1 MILRPRA
8 PRAFV
13 PLLKPARYKGAW
25 GGRGSGKSHFF
36 AELLIARSVSAK
48 FDAVCVR
55 EVQKSI
61 RQSVKKLIDA
71 KIESLG
77 VSDQFEILD
86 NEIRSAKGGLI
97 VFQGMQDHTAD
108 SIKSLEDFD
117 VAWVEEAQS
126 LSTYSLT
133 LLRPTLRKP
142 GSELWFSWNPR
153 RKTDA
158 VDVLLRGP
166 SPPTGS
172 TVIRANWSEN
182 PWFPDELKQE
192 RRDDQRDRPDQYD
205 HIWEGD
211 YAKVTE
217 GAYYSASLT
226 EARKENRIGFVA
238 RDPNMAI
245 RTFWDLG
252 RRDHTAIWVAQWVGQ
267 KIALLDYIE
276 GSGQPPSYYFEE
288 LRQRG
293 YRGCMVYLPHDGSRV
308 GPENHNGKSYEDQA
322 REAGFDV
329 EVIRNQGPSAAMLRI
344 DAGRR
349 LFPRMWFNEA
359 TTADGLEV
367 LGAYHERR
375 DDKREIGLGPE
386 HDWASHGADAFG
398 LLAVA
403 YEEPQTKRTEAF
415 QPLNT
420 SGGGWLGL

>member
-1 MILRPRA
+1 M
-8 PRAFV
+8 
-13 PLLKPARYKGAW
+13 
-25 GGRGSGKSHFF
+25 
-36 AELLIARSVSAK
+36 
-48 FDAVCVR
+48 CVR

-217 GAYYSASLT
+217 GAYYAASLT

-267 KIALLDYIE
+267 KITLLDYIE

-293 YRGCMVYLPHDGSRV
+293 FKGCMVYLPHDGSRV

-403 YEEPQTKRTEAF
+403 YEEPLIARKPKQNYVGA
-415 QPLNT
+415 
-420 SGGGWLGL
+420 GGWMG

>member
-1 MILRPRA
+1 
-8 PRAFV
+8 
-13 PLLKPARYKGAW
+13 
-25 GGRGSGKSHFF
+25 
-36 AELLIARSVSAK
+36 
-48 FDAVCVR
+48 VCVR

-71 KIESLG
+71 KIASLG

-192 RRDDQRDRPDQYD
+192 RLDDKRDRPDQYD

-217 GAYYSASLT
+217 GAYYAASLT

-267 KIALLDYIE
+267 KITLLDYIE

-308 GPENHNGKSYEDQA
+308 GPENHSGKSYEDQA

-403 YEEPQTKRTEAF
+403 YEEPRVKREAARR
-415 QPLNT
+415 PVHAGGNT
-420 SGGGWLGL
+420 WMGR